1 MLEFVAILLGSLTA
15 VVGVSYLIES
25 LRRSPPTPAG
35 LAWAPDVPVRWAE
48 VDGVRLRYAVAGQGP
63 PLVLLHTL
71 RTQLDLFQD
80 VFPALARRYTVY
92 ALDYPGHGHSDI
104 PAASYTADYF
114 IGKIAGFLDRLNITG
129 AVLVGESIGGAAAL
143 ALAARHHPRVR
154 AVVAINPYDY
164 DRGRGLMRSS
174 ALARVLFSVAEV
186 PILGGTVTRLRQY
199 PVITAVFNGGLRRRK
214 AMPAPLA
221 REMYQVGNR
230 RGHAGAF
237 GSLVHHWPTW
247 EALRREYAA
256 IDRPVLLLYGQQD
269 WSHPDERA
277 ANAAVIPAAELQT
290 VPNAGH
296 FLSLDAPQDMLAQVT
311 AFVDRLP
318 AERMAHDA

>member
-1 MLEFVAILLGSLTA
+1 MLEFIAILLIALAA
-15 VVGVSYLIES
+15 VVGLSYLVES
-25 LRRSPPTPAG
+25 LRRAPPTPAG
-35 LAWAPDVPVRWAE
+35 LSWAPDVPVRWTE
-48 VDGVRLRYAVAGQGP
+48 VDGVRLRYVVAGQGP

-71 RTQLDLFQD
+71 RSQLDLFQD
-80 VFPALARRYTVY
+80 VFPTLSRRYTVY

-104 PAASYTADYF
+104 PTASYTADYL
-114 IGKIAGFLDRLNITG
+114 IGKIAGFLDRLDITG

-164 DRGRGLMRSS
+164 GKGRGLARSS
-174 ALARVLFSVAEV
+174 ILARLIFGVAEV
-186 PILGGTVTRLRQY
+186 PILGATVTRLRQY
-199 PVITAVFNGGLRRRK
+199 PVITAVFNGGLHRRK

-230 RGHAGAF
+230 PGHAAAF

-247 EALRREYAA
+247 EALRGEYAA
-256 IDRPVLLLYGQQD
+256 IDRPVLLLYGEQD
-269 WSHPDERA
+269 WSRPDERA
-277 ANAAVIPAAELQT
+277 ANAALIPGAEFRT

-296 FLSLDAPQDMLAQVT
+296 FLSLDAPQDMLEQVT
-311 AFVDRLP
+311 GFVDRLSP
-318 AERMAHDA
+318 WRTVERA